1 MKTMIE
7 LHIGTRGTSLKKLV
21 KKIEI
26 IGFKSALGD
35 YDFEY
40 VWDHDPTKEEV
51 FDLGNKIIWALSES
65 DSTFRMVTK

>member
-1 MKTMIE
+1 MKTYIQ
-7 LHIGTRGTSLKKLV
+7 LHIGTRGTGLNKMV
-21 KKIEI
+21 KKIEA

-40 VWDHDPTKEEV
+40 EWDHKPTKEDV
-51 FDLGNKIIWALSES
+51 FALGNKIIWALTET